1 VPGRAG
7 RLDTVSRIASVRLG
21 VDLVALLEGH
31 QIVRQTTAVLIN
43 EEPFVGVV
51 VLTREE
57 SAPVTGSA
65 HDKDPHRCVADS
77 RDRRNI
83 ADQGVRCLPT

>member
-7 RLDTVSRIASVRLG
+7 RLDTVSRIASVRLS

-31 QIVRQTTAVLIN
+31 QIVRQATAVFIN

-57 SAPVTGSA
+57 SAPVTGST
-65 HDKDPHRCVADS
+65 HDENPHRCEADS
-77 RDRRNI
+77 SGRRNLP
-83 ADQGVRCLPT
+83 DQ